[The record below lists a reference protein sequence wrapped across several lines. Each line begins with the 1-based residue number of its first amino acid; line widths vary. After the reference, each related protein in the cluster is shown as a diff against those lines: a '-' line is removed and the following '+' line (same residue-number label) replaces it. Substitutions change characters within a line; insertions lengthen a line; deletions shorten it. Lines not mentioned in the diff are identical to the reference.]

1 MSGPIYSVGDTVVLK
16 NGILR
21 TLSPEL
27 TCRIVAVLPE
37 AQGMVQYRVRFGS
50 ETFERRVSEADID
63 RAASPVSRGT
73 GRPTSP
79 SATSSW
85 VNPNSIR
92 IKK

>member
-1 MSGPIYSVGDTVVLK
+1 MSDPIYAVGDTVFLK
-16 NGILR
+16 SGILR
-21 TLSPEL
+21 TMSPEL
-27 TCRIVAVLPE
+27 ACRIISVLPE
-37 AQGMVQYRVRFGS
+37 AQGVVQYRVRFGS
-50 ETFERRVSEADID
+50 ETFERRVAEADID
-63 RAASPVSRGT
+63 RAASPMSKGP